1 MMRMRIRFTK
11 LGKVRFTSHR
21 DLARV
26 FERSMRKAQIAVAV
40 SDGFTPRP
48 KIAFGLALPV
58 GAESLGEY
66 LDVELVDRHEPAE
79 FCALVNR
86 GLPPGFDVVA
96 AEEVTKADMSLQ
108 EDVVACSWLIELA
121 GVSADAARAEIE
133 RVLATETL
141 PMERSRK
148 GESRMDDVRPAIEML
163 TVTAEQPVT
172 LAATLLT
179 RTRGLRLNELLMVC
193 FPDLDPIDVAG
204 RVLRTNQWIERDGAR
219 RDIIPLPDAVVPTS
233 TPQAVAV

>member
-1 MMRMRIRFTK
+1 MMRIRIRFTK

-21 DLARV
+21 DGARV
-26 FERSMRKAQIAVAV
+26 FERAMRKAQIAIAV

-48 KIAFGLALPV
+48 KMAFGLALPV

-66 LDVELVDRHEPAE
+66 LDVELVDRHDPAE
-79 FCALVNR
+79 FCELVNR
-86 GLPPGFDVVA
+86 GLPAGFDVVA

-121 GVSADAARAEIE
+121 GVSADVARGEIE

-163 TVTAEQPVT
+163 SVAVEQPVT
-172 LAATLLT
+172 LAATLAT

-233 TPQAVAV
+233 APQRVGV